1 MSGSYPTTPAFRSVA
16 FRSEHTALVD
26 VAQSGKRTARDFG
39 GHRWRFGVDHPR
51 LTADNFW
58 PLYAFLLRQRG
69 RFESFQIVLPDK
81 ATPRGVA
88 GGGGIGT
95 PLVNGA
101 AQSGRS
107 LATDGWTANVTAML
121 KAGDVF
127 KLVSHSKVYVL
138 TADASTNGT
147 GQTTLTFEPA
157 LRQSPADNEAL
168 TIYSVPFTV
177 MLSDEQLSYETT
189 PPAFYALAF
198 EVEEAL

>member
-26 VAQSGKRTARDFG
+26 VSQSGKRTARDFG
-39 GHRWRFGVDHPR
+39 GHRWRFGVDHLR

-58 PLYAFLLRQRG
+58 PLYAFLLKQRG

-81 ATPRGVA
+81 ATPRGAASSGGVA
-88 GGGGIGT
+88 

-101 AQSGRS
+101 SQTART
-107 LATDGWTANVTAML
+107 LNIDGLPLNIAALL
-121 KAGDVF
+121 KAGDLF
-127 KLVSHSKVYVL
+127 KLAGHSKVYQL
-138 TADASTNGT
+138 TADASSGAL
-147 GQTTLTFEPA
+147 GAAVLTFEPA

-177 MLSDEQLSYETT
+177 MLSDPELSYETT

>member
-26 VAQSGKRTARDFG
+26 VSQSGKRTARDFG
-39 GHRWRFGVDHPR
+39 GHRWLFGVDHVR
-51 LTADNFW
+51 LTADTFW
-58 PLYAFLLRQRG
+58 PLYAFLLKQRG

-81 ATPRGVA
+81 ATPRGLA
-88 GGGGIGT
+88 SGGGGT
-95 PLVNGA
+95 PVVFLSG
-101 AQSGRS
+101 QTGRS
-107 LATDGWTANVTAML
+107 LTTNGWTANVTNML

-127 KLVSHSKVYVL
+127 KLAGHSKVYML
-138 TADASTNGT
+138 TADASSNGT
-147 GQTTLTFEPA
+147 GVMTLNFEPA

-168 TIYSVPFTV
+168 TIHSVPFTV
-177 MLSDEQLSYETT
+177 MLSDPELSYETT